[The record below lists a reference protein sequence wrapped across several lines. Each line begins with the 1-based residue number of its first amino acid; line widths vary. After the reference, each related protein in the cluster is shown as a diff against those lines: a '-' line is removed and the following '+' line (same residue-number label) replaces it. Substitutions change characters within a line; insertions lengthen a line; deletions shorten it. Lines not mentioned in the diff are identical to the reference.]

1 MKKYG
6 KVRAKMAFIKV
17 IDEEEAAGELK
28 KVYDQI
34 TSARS
39 KLSNIMKI
47 HSLLPDT
54 MIKHLE
60 LYLSIMFS
68 KGTLTREEKEILAVA
83 VSINNNCDYCIK
95 HHAEAL
101 NHYWKNSERL
111 NKFITSLDDPAFS
124 NKFRLSVK
132 YASKLTTNPSTVSKS
147 EIDELKKAGWTDED
161 ILTINLIISYFNFV
175 NRIALGLGVEFS
187 EEEIKGYKY

>member
-1 MKKYG
+1 MNKEP
-6 KVRAKMAFIKV
+6 VKMQFIKV
-17 IDEEEAAGELK
+17 INENEASGELK
-28 KVYDQI
+28 KVYEQI
-34 TSARS
+34 GSARG

-47 HSLLPDT
+47 HSLMPDT

-68 KGTLTREEKEILAVA
+68 KTNLSREEKEILAVV
-83 VSINNNCDYCIK
+83 VSKNNNCDYCVN

-111 NKFITSLDDPAFS
+111 KNFILTLDDPAFS
-124 NKFRLSVK
+124 EKFRLAVNHTSQ
-132 YASKLTTNPSTVSKS
+132 LTDNPSAVKK
-147 EIDELKKAGWTDED
+147 EDIYELKKSGWTDED
-161 ILTINLIISYFNFV
+161 ILGINLIISYFNFV

-187 EEEIKGYKY
+187 EDEIKGYKY